1 MIDELLNEIENI
13 KREFVEEV
21 KRIQSHVDL
30 KEKRDKYLS
39 RKKGIIVSLLK
50 RLKDLSSESKPIA
63 GKHINQLKI
72 FVENTFAE
80 LTEKVNSSKRVS
92 DYDYTLPE
100 IDFENGGFHLISH
113 IKQKI
118 ENIFISM
125 GYHIAYGPEIETE
138 YNNFEALNIPD
149 YHPARDEQD
158 TFFIKDEE
166 NLILRT
172 HTSPVQIRYMK
183 SHKPPIK
190 IISPGKVFRKDEPDA
205 THSPVFHQI
214 EGLVVDKGIN
224 FSHLKGTLELFIK
237 SFFGRDV
244 RLRFRPS
251 YFPFTEPSAEV
262 DMSCFLCNGEDEN
275 CKVCKGTGWL
285 EILGSGMVH
294 PVVLQNCGIDTD
306 EYSGFAFG
314 MGIERI
320 AMIKYGVTDLRL
332 LYDNDLRLLKQF
344 G

>member
-1 MIDELLNEIENI
+1 MIDELLNEIEDI
-13 KREFVEEV
+13 KKNFLKEV
-21 KRIQSHVDL
+21 KSIQSHMDL
-30 KEKRDKYLS
+30 KYVRDKYLG
-39 RKKGIIVSLLK
+39 RKKGIVAALLK
-50 RLKDLSSESKPIA
+50 RLKEISNENKPIA
-63 GKHINQLKI
+63 GKHINQLKL
-72 FVENTFAE
+72 FVEKTFNE
-80 LTEKVNSSKRVS
+80 INEIYNSDKINS
-92 DYDYTLPE
+92 DFDYTLPE
-100 IDFENGGFHLISH
+100 IEFSVGGFHLISH
-113 IKQKI
+113 IKQRI

-125 GYHIAYGPEIETE
+125 GYHIAYGPEMETE

-158 TFFIKDEE
+158 TFFIKDEKD
-166 NLILRT
+166 LILRT

-190 IISPGKVFRKDEPDA
+190 IISPGKVFRKDEPDS

-244 RLRFRPS
+244 SLRFRPS

-262 DMSCFLCNGEDEN
+262 DMSCFLCKGEDES
-275 CKVCKGTGWL
+275 CKICKGTGWL

-294 PVVLQNCGIDTD
+294 PVVLENCGIDS
-306 EYSGFAFG
+306 EEFSGFAFG